1 MACTGLSMGCSARA
15 APSRARVA
23 GPRRN
28 VSMMATSRAT
38 KESQVEEVKA
48 LLEDSFL
55 VGAIPY
61 SGTDVAT
68 ITSLRVSLPEEAK
81 LKVVKNTLMKR
92 AIDGDEK
99 WSSLEPLCTGMNAW
113 MFIQGEEVPPTMK
126 ALKTFR
132 KENDY
137 EPNWSGGAL
146 DGSFV
151 PAEEFAALEKLPTK
165 KELYAKIAGLV
176 KQVPTKVARAVNAVP
191 SKVAYGVV
199 AAKDKA
205 EEEGRDTLA

>member
-1 MACTGLSMGCSARA
+1 M
-15 APSRARVA
+15 
-23 GPRRN
+23 
-28 VSMMATSRAT
+28 
-38 KESQVEEVKA
+38 
-48 LLEDSFL
+48 
-55 VGAIPY
+55 
-61 SGTDVAT
+61 
-68 ITSLRVSLPEEAK
+68 
-81 LKVVKNTLMKR
+81 
-92 AIDGDEK
+92 
-99 WSSLEPLCTGMNAW
+99 
-113 MFIQGEEVPPTMK
+113 PPTMK